1 MTSPTKRKG
10 LCWDVEKLLQQ
21 RYKWNIIMNNT
32 SLFKSAD
39 GYARD
44 WWYDVYPNLMFY
56 AVADFYQ
63 MKKDYTDIQ
72 RSVDKFYKADSTMA
86 GNYHHSFLIIQH

>member
-1 MTSPTKRKG
+1 
-10 LCWDVEKLLQQ
+10 
-21 RYKWNIIMNNT
+21 
-32 SLFKSAD
+32 
-39 GYARD
+39 
-44 WWYDVYPNLMFY
+44 MFY
-56 AVADFYQ
+56 AVADFIQ